1 MAARW
6 RSELPLRR
14 DYLILGLFSFA
25 LHFLVFVFSP
35 SIFRTYDKLKETD
48 HAAAAYCDYL
58 RDSEKQGSSEG
69 DEHHG
74 QAYLYLANYYL
85 SKGPQFLDMARD
97 YAQKCVEYPSV
108 TTTTKYFFRKE
119 KNNLQLTLEIT
130 NGRNKDVD

>member
-1 MAARW
+1 MFVTM
-6 RSELPLRR
+6 
-14 DYLILGLFSFA
+14 DFGFSR
-25 LHFLVFVFSP
+25 
-35 SIFRTYDKLKETD
+35 RTYDKLKETD

-58 RDSEKQGSSEG
+58 RDSEKQGSGEG

-108 TTTTKYFFRKE
+108 PTASFLIPFSK
-119 KNNLQLTLEIT
+119 
-130 NGRNKDVD
+130 